1 MDNETIDGMA
11 KSFAIILLAI
21 LAVMIVIAVR
31 LFFI

>member
-1 MDNETIDGMA
+1 MSHKLIDI
-11 KSFAIILLAI
+11 FAIILIAI